1 MERKESESA
10 GDFGEVWDTL
20 AKYGKLWQ
28 SLGCFGKVWET
39 VDRLLEG
46 GLADWTVRGLYTDAN
61 GLPA

>member
-1 MERKESESA
+1 MSESA

-20 AKYGKLWQ
+20 AKYGKL
-28 SLGCFGKVWET
+28 LG
-39 VDRLLEG
+39 G

>member
-1 MERKESESA
+1 MKVR
-10 GDFGEVWDTL
+10 DTL

-28 SLGCFGKVWET
+28 SMGSFGKVWET
-39 VDRLLEG
+39 VDRLLGG